1 MSHATVRGGSGEA
14 ECVRQLDGDEK
25 RWNGDRDNP
34 SKPIPPSTF
43 ETEQFGHGKLITKH
57 PKLFTRFIYKRYSL
71 LSIDRSNNRSFR
83 KRSVAFLNH
92 RIVSDRR
99 GGFSRRVHDE
109 KKKYISLSPV
119 ERKKNRTFREG
130 RKEGRFSPSHIY
142 SLEINDTRG
151 KQRGRSIEGEIDRYR
166 YPSQRGKENLFRE
179 WKSILFRNRL
189 SSVSSERL
197 LCVIELV
204 HYSFRL
210 IPPPSGTDF
219 ISVNEISCKIFLER
233 DSFSRSIREK
243 LVRNVRSLVSQI
255 SLFFYYTRAKIRYF
269 RLFSTVFIKRE
280 KEKYKFFAEAP
291 LIKRTFS
298 NARISIDRKEGIGAS
313 VHLTQSRRR

>member
-99 GGFSRRVHDE
+99 GGFSRRIHGE

-119 ERKKNRTFREG
+119 ERKKNRSFREG

-151 KQRGRSIEGEIDRYR
+151 KQGGDVRLKEKLIDIGIHPSEGKRICFG
-166 YPSQRGKENLFRE
+166 S

-189 SSVSSERL
+189 SSVPSERL

-255 SLFFYYTRAKIRYF
+255 SLFFYYIPAQR
-269 RLFSTVFIKRE
+269 
-280 KEKYKFFAEAP
+280 
-291 LIKRTFS
+291 
-298 NARISIDRKEGIGAS
+298 
-313 VHLTQSRRR
+313 